1 MPFKLPA
8 LPPAPEIYLPS
19 IHVGLSHY
27 LLLAAILFG
36 MGLFAVITR
45 RHAVAV
51 LLGIELMLNAAN
63 INLVAFSHYLA
74 PRTNFGQALY
84 NTVLDGQVFALI
96 VIALAACEAVV
107 GLAIILALYRNLGV
121 VNPDEVQELKW

>member
-1 MPFKLPA
+1 MSFR
-8 LPPAPEIYLPS
+8 LPPAPEIILPG

-51 LLGIELMLNAAN
+51 LLGLELMLNAAN
-63 INLVAFSHYLA
+63 INLVAFSYYLS
-74 PRTNFGQALY
+74 PRGGAGELLY